1 MRKPEIWMTN
11 LKLFIKHKSWFLVA
25 GWTANKGDELHGDY
39 EYVKDREQWEKL
51 LNDLKKSEWK
61 NNAWDADCIYIKTR
75 NYGARIV
82 SKEWTKN

>member
-11 LKLFIKHKSWFLVA
+11 LKLFIKYKSWFLVA

-51 LNDLKKSEWK
+51 LNDLKKSEWNTNSAAVVVAISK
-61 NNAWDADCIYIKTR
+61 MKLI
-75 NYGARIV
+75 NYGVTNA
-82 SKEWTKN
+82 

>member
-51 LNDLKKSEWK
+51 LNDLKNLNE
-61 NNAWDADCIYIKTR
+61 KTKISPVCALWPPYQRR
-75 NYGARIV
+75 N
-82 SKEWTKN
+82 

>member
-39 EYVKDREQWEKL
+39 EYVKDRVQWEKL
-51 LNDLKKSEWK
+51 LNDLKNLNE
-61 NNAWDADCIYIKTR
+61 KTMR
-75 NYGARIV
+75 SLWSPY
-82 SKEWTKN
+82 

>member
-51 LNDLKKSEWK
+51 LNDLKNLNE
-61 NNAWDADCIYIKTR
+61 KTMR
-75 NYGARIV
+75 SLWSPYQRTN
-82 SKEWTKN
+82 

>member
-39 EYVKDREQWEKL
+39 EYVKDRVQWEKL

-61 NNAWDADCIYIKTR
+61 DNVLDAELISEKKLIG
-75 NYGARIV
+75 YGAIDV
-82 SKEWTKN
+82 LSV

>member
-25 GWTANKGDELHGDY
+25 GWTANKGNELHGDY

-61 NNAWDADCIYIKTR
+61 DSAWDVDYT
-75 NYGARIV
+75 
-82 SKEWTKN
+82 

>member
-11 LKLFIKHKSWFLVA
+11 LKLLIKHKSWFLVA

-51 LNDLKKSEWK
+51 LNDLKKSEWNTDSAAAVVAILK
-61 NNAWDADCIYIKTR
+61 MKLI
-75 NYGARIV
+75 NYGARDAWR
-82 SKEWTKN
+82 E